1 MVHQTNE
8 ASHTAMSNLVGMSGI
23 AAGSMQLALGVG
35 RAIDAANDII
45 YDNRYNR
52 SLEAAHAHAY
62 EMEAVAKEA
71 MKIIARLEA
80 ENQSLRA
87 ACQQRGEH
95 IRKMRRLFL

>member
-1 MVHQTNE
+1 MMHQGNE
-8 ASHTAMSNLVGMSGI
+8 AGHAAMSNLVGMSGI
-23 AAGSMQLALGVG
+23 AAGSMQLALGIA

-45 YDNRYNR
+45 YDHRYNT

-62 EMEAVAKEA
+62 QMEYVAKEA
-71 MKIIARLEA
+71 MKVIARLEA

-95 IRKMRRLFL
+95 IRKMRKCS

>member
-1 MVHQTNE
+1 MMHQGNE
-8 ASHTAMSNLVGMSGI
+8 ASHAAMSNLVGMSGI
-23 AAGSMQLALGVG
+23 AAGSVHLAFGVC

-45 YDNRYNR
+45 YDHRYNS
-52 SLEAAHAHAY
+52 SLEVAHAHAY

-80 ENQSLRA
+80 ENRNLRT

-95 IRKMRRLFL
+95 IRKMRKCS